1 MATYANLK
9 RQARAAAKARGHVLA
24 KFPKVPAWAQ
34 EIGGMST
41 ADCIVCSA
49 WVQVIAK
56 PMPND
61 IGIGGSAVSMNCRAA

>member
-41 ADCIVCSA
+41 ADCTVCSA

-61 IGIGGSAVSMNCRAA
+61 IGISGSAVSTNCRAA